1 MDIEKSYTN
10 AYKLLI
16 GETNYDQLASQ
27 SEFYLPV
34 DHEDPAEILK
44 YFEEIEDYEKCA
56 IIRDSFFYQNK
67 T

>member
-34 DHEDPAEILK
+34 DHEDPAKDLENLWRLEFGTPIL
-44 YFEEIEDYEKCA
+44 C
-56 IIRDSFFYQNK
+56 RH
-67 T
+67 